1 MYHTATPPPITQ
13 VWKRDML
20 EQLEAVAA
28 EEGEAKRL
36 RLASERQRELDD
48 WAKRRRE
55 QLERLIEVTRQKII
69 RGENEN

>member
-1 MYHTATPPPITQ
+1 
-13 VWKRDML
+13 ML